1 LLPELPTRWSATQA
15 LVLGLARSGEA
26 AALALARRGV
36 RVVGIDRDRELDAG
50 RLRESGVEVV
60 LGAEDPVLV
69 DDVDLL
75 VKSPG
80 IPSEAPLVAAARAQA
95 IPVWSE
101 VELGARIFANP
112 LLGVTGTNGK
122 TTTSELLGEIF
133 RAAGRP
139 VAVAGN
145 VGRPLTGL
153 DGEIA
158 EGAWIVCELSSFQL
172 EDIDQLRPRVAVL
185 LNLTPDHLDR
195 HGDLDSYRAAKLR
208 IFENQEPEDVAVVPR
223 GFQEIPGRASRVEF
237 AADDPLPAE
246 PCLPGEHNRE
256 NAAAATLAARAAG
269 ISDAAIGKA
278 LATFAG
284 VPHRLE
290 LVRELDGVRWVN
302 DSKATNPEAAERALG
317 AYPPGLRVILGGSRK
332 GTPFGGLAAR
342 AREARVSCTYLIG
355 ESADEIA
362 EALAR
367 EGVRF
372 RHSIDL
378 ERAVADAHADAER
391 GEVVLLSPA
400 CASYDQF
407 ESFEERGARFRQLVE
422 AL

>member
-1 LLPELPTRWSATQA
+1 M
-15 LVLGLARSGEA
+15 LGLARSGEA

-36 RVVGIDRDRELDAG
+36 RVLGVDRNGELDAG

-60 LGAEDPVLV
+60 LGAEDPALV

-80 IPSEAPLVAAARAQA
+80 IPSEAPLVAAARARGVA
-95 IPVWSE
+95 IWSE
-101 VELGARIFANP
+101 VELGARILANP

-122 TTTSELLGEIF
+122 TTTCELLGEIF
-133 RAAGRP
+133 RADGRA

-153 DGEIA
+153 DGTISE
-158 EGAWIVCELSSFQL
+158 EAWIVCELSSFQL
-172 EDIDQLRPRVAVL
+172 EDIDELRPRVAVL

-195 HGDLDSYRAAKLR
+195 HGDFEAYRAAKLR
-208 IFENQEPEDVAVVPR
+208 IFENQGPDDVAVVPR
-223 GFQEIPGRASRVEF
+223 GFEPVPGRGRRVEF
-237 AADDPLPAE
+237 AVDDPLPAE
-246 PCLPGEHNRE
+246 PRLPGDHNRE
-256 NAAAATLAARAAG
+256 NAAAAAAAARAAG
-269 ISDAAIGKA
+269 VPDRAIGAA
-278 LATFAG
+278 LASFAG

-290 LVRELDGVRWVN
+290 LVRELDGVRWIN

-332 GTPFGGLAAR
+332 GAPFGGLAAR
-342 AREARVSCTYLIG
+342 AREAGVSCAYLIG

-372 RHSIDL
+372 RHSVDL

>member
-1 LLPELPTRWSATQA
+1 LLPKNA

-36 RVVGIDRDRELDAG
+36 RVIGVDRNGELDAG

-60 LGAEDPVLV
+60 LGAENPALV
-69 DDVDLL
+69 DDVDLV

-80 IPSEAPLVAAARAQA
+80 IPSEAPLVAAARARGVA
-95 IPVWSE
+95 IWSE
-101 VELGARIFANP
+101 VELGARILADP

-122 TTTSELLGEIF
+122 TTTCELLGEIF
-133 RAAGRP
+133 RADGRP

-153 DGEIA
+153 DGTISE
-158 EGAWIVCELSSFQL
+158 EAWIVCELSSFQL
-172 EDIDQLRPRVAVL
+172 EDIDQLRPRVGVL

-195 HGDLDSYRAAKLR
+195 HGDLDAYRAAKLR
-208 IFENQEPEDVAVVPR
+208 LFENQAPDDIAVVPR
-223 GFQEIPGRASRVEF
+223 GFQPVPGRARRVEF
-237 AADDPLPAE
+237 AVDDPLPAE
-246 PCLPGEHNRE
+246 PRIPGEHNRE
-256 NAAAATLAARAAG
+256 NAAAATAAARAAG
-269 ISDAAIGKA
+269 ISEDAIGAA
-278 LATFAG
+278 LQSFAG

-332 GTPFGGLAAR
+332 GTPFGGLATR
-342 AREARVSCTYLIG
+342 ARQAGVSCAYLIG

-372 RHSIDL
+372 RHSVDL

-407 ESFEERGARFRQLVE
+407 ENFEERGARFRQLVE